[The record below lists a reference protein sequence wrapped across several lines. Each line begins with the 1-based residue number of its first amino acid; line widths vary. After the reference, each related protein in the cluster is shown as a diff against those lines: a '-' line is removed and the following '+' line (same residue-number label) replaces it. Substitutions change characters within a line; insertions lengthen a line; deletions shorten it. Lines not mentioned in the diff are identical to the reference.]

1 MHQLVNKSLILRVSF
16 ERAGAQIALSLWYRL
31 DLSKSSFFSRMI
43 CILLSVTITPGSLRI
58 RSTCLYLLSIR
69 IKLSRLCLDPST
81 SIVPHVLV
89 CTLWNV
95 YSQYTTH
102 AKQLQC
108 SVQHYIRNFKALT
121 ILVSPRAPLVYCVLN
136 CLHSHRGYVPTKPF
150 KTAISI
156 ARFDKTKKP
165 TWH

>member
-1 MHQLVNKSLILRVSF
+1 MISITSVEIF
-16 ERAGAQIALSLWYRL
+16 
-31 DLSKSSFFSRMI
+31 FFSCMM
-43 CILLSVTITPGSLRI
+43 CISLSVTITPGSLRI
-58 RSTCLYLLSIR
+58 RPSCLYLLSIR
-69 IKLSRLCLDPST
+69 IKLSRLCLDTSI

-108 SVQHYIRNFKALT
+108 SVQHYIQNFKALT
-121 ILVSPRAPLVYCVLN
+121 ILVSPWAPLVYCVLN
-136 CLHSHRGYVPTKPF
+136 CLHSHRGYVATKPF
-150 KTAISI
+150 KTAVSI

-165 TWH
+165 TWHWMRDQLSATDIEGTGCKLLAHVYL